1 MGSMLMM
8 CWKRTVFPDIFIRP
22 NEHRT
27 LKTPQSRRRIPL
39 VGEVVR
45 LGFLRYRSEIKSL
58 GYRLLFPELRATS
71 DRTPLGDVFYGD
83 WIKVQEEAVRMPP
96 KSARFFIRLE
106 KPAARHLKHM
116 GVVSE
121 LRADILG
128 HGGEN
133 ITEERYAS
141 TAKLHQMLEALQKLP
156 IVTADI
162 ESREIC
168 IRRDILQ
175 KRSRPSARPR
185 RRSKL
190 VG

>member
-1 MGSMLMM
+1 MDFFA
-8 CWKRTVFPDIFIRP
+8 TVLRSNLLDI
-22 NEHRT
+22 E
-27 LKTPQSRRRIPL
+27 
-39 VGEVVR
+39 
-45 LGFLRYRSEIKSL
+45 
-58 GYRLLFPELRATS
+58 LLFPELRATS

-83 WIKVQEEAVRMPP
+83 WIKVQEEAVPN
-96 KSARFFIRLE
+96 
-106 KPAARHLKHM
+106 AAEERKVFHSFRKTGGADLKHM